1 MSILS
6 YRGTIAGEL
15 QPQLQRLPQRHQPIL
30 IRLLPS
36 RPVSAVIATASDFS
50 SWKEAQAVLEPAPGD
65 PHGLDGDGDGDGVAC
80 ESLR

>member
-36 RPVSAVIATASDFS
+36 RPVSAVIATAATS
-50 SWKEAQAVLEPAPGD
+50 AVGKRPRRCWSRPLGIPMVWMEMGMGMEWLARVCG
-65 PHGLDGDGDGDGVAC
+65 
-80 ESLR
+80 